1 MHARPAKKPRGS
13 YSYGGC
19 GTCRKR
25 HVKCDQVRPHCLTC
39 NAIGVLC
46 DGFDD
51 SGLRWVTSSG
61 ESSGGR
67 KVSMRM
73 PRRPFYPE
81 RSQVSMSMELRST
94 LSNKTIDESLSTL
107 EAKSKDTGTP
117 DEAVTIG
124 PFGVFNVEGST
135 TTSTPLSGIKMKD
148 HSQAQLKYSNTPDN
162 ALGPSPQPLSTADP
176 LLSTDNLLDWTDLF
190 DLDSSPSWLLSD
202 STVDIE
208 ALSSVP
214 NAAAIPPFNNDTS
227 WEGVHLSNTNIA
239 SPAPPK
245 PKTPRIAFSELVTVE
260 DAQILLKHF
269 SDCMISHMWS
279 LPLGQKSSMDIHID
293 AAVTTLARLTFIAI
307 RPVSHASL
315 SHLYAVLAASSMH
328 FANGKGPV
336 DTGRWQQLAERL
348 NKEAQETLR
357 YSLQHEIS
365 PKAAKYKDL
374 LLSMSSIVSFA
385 ILFDRQKD
393 VKTYLLGSEKLVRTL
408 GLAKKK
414 ISRKISY
421 LHHTYT
427 WCKIV
432 GDSTYVLRSS
442 DNSDPVEDVSEK
454 DQAAWEETP
463 GVSSQIPYTDNRQY
477 CYNTRLDDFLGL
489 EPFQQ
494 DTDVETMYSREG
506 ESPLDYVP
514 CEGSPGKSDSTFRF
528 LYGVS
533 ETWLSLVSQ
542 TTRLA
547 NYMER
552 ISQSKEKPDTDSLE
566 TLESHKKHLENLVWT
581 FTHSTPSQVEGL
593 NAESESTPRAH
604 LVRAL
609 NYALIIFFYRRVK
622 EVNHRILQQH
632 VDNIIQALK
641 EFDAACERDGIEG
654 PGSPWP
660 AFLAGCEA
668 MGSSQREYLSGWLQ
682 NSFDKTGFT
691 RFRTIISCM
700 HEVWRRQEESL
711 ETGKQDWTWIH
722 VSKEQNLYVML
733 C

>member
-1 MHARPAKKPRGS
+1 MHARSAKKPRGS

-19 GTCRKR
+19 
-25 HVKCDQVRPHCLTC
+25 Q
-39 NAIGVLC
+39 
-46 DGFDD
+46 
-51 SGLRWVTSSG
+51 
-61 ESSGGR
+61 
-67 KVSMRM
+67 
-73 PRRPFYPE
+73 
-81 RSQVSMSMELRST
+81 RSQVSMSTELRST
-94 LSNKTIDESLSTL
+94 FSNKTIDESLSTL
-107 EAKSKDTGTP
+107 EAKSRDTGTP
-117 DEAVTIG
+117 NDEAVTIG
-124 PFGVFNVEGST
+124 PFGVFSVESNT
-135 TTSTPLSGIKMKD
+135 TTSTPVSDITTKYN
-148 HSQAQLKYSNTPDN
+148 SEAQAKQPNTPEN
-162 ALGPSPQPLSTADP
+162 AVSLSHQPLLAVDSM
-176 LLSTDNLLDWTDLF
+176 LNTDNLLDWTDLF
-190 DLDSSPSWLLSD
+190 DLDSSPSWFPAESTIDIDALNELPHTAALPSFNSD
-202 STVDIE
+202 
-208 ALSSVP
+208 A
-214 NAAAIPPFNNDTS
+214 S
-227 WEGVHLSNTNIA
+227 WEGVHLSNLGIN
-239 SPAPPK
+239 SLAPLK

-260 DAQILLKHF
+260 DAQMLLKHY
-269 SDCMISHMWS
+269 SDCMITHIWS

-315 SHLYAVLAASSMH
+315 SHLYAVLALSSMH
-328 FANGKGPV
+328 LANGKKEK
-336 DTGRWQQLAERL
+336 DAEYWQKFAERL

-357 YSLQHEIS
+357 YSLQHEVS
-365 PKAAKYKDL
+365 PKAAKYKDM
-374 LLSMSSIVSFA
+374 LLSISSILSFA

-393 VKTYLLGSEKLVRTL
+393 VKSYLLGSEKLVRTC

-432 GDSTYVLRSS
+432 GESTYVLP
-442 DNSDPVEDVSEK
+442 NPGNADPALDISTK
-454 DQAAWEETP
+454 DQAPWKETP
-463 GVSSQIPYTDNRQY
+463 GIFSQIPYTDNRQY

-494 DTDVETMYSREG
+494 EMDAETIYSREG
-506 ESPLDYVP
+506 ESPLDYIP
-514 CEGSPGKSDSTFRF
+514 SEGSPGKSDSTLRF

-552 ISQSKEKPDTDSLE
+552 ISQSREKPDTASLE
-566 TLESHKKHLENLVWT
+566 SLESHKKHLENLVWT
-581 FTHSTPSQVEGL
+581 FTHSNPSQVEDL
-593 NAESESTPRAH
+593 NDASESTPRAH

-609 NYALIIFFYRRVK
+609 NYALIIFFYRRIK
-622 EVNHRILQQH
+622 EVNPGILQQH
-632 VDNIIQALK
+632 VDNIVRALQ
-641 EFDAACERDGIEG
+641 EFDAACERDGIDG

-660 AFLAGCEA
+660 AYLAGCEA

-682 NSFDKTGFT
+682 KSFDKTGFT

-700 HEVWRRQEESL
+700 HEVWRRQEEAL
-711 ETGKQDWTWIH
+711 ETGRQDWTWVH